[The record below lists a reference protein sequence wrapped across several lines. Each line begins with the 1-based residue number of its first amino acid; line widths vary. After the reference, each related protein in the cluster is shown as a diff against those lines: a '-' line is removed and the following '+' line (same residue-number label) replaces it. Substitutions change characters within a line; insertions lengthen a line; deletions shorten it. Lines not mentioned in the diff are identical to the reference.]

1 MISALPVSG
10 AWVPNTIGRPARHPE
25 NLVEEG
31 QLHLP
36 VPLATQFGPEVGG
49 PQVVVPH
56 LLLHGVDDRPQLVV
70 ERMEL
75 PAGVEDVE
83 GLDLVRNELASP
95 VQLLLKF
102 RFGGEIPGHG
112 LPF

>member
-1 MISALPVSG
+1 MGAQLDTPRISLSQFQLPV
-10 AWVPNTIGRPARHPE
+10 A
-25 NLVEEG
+25 
-31 QLHLP
+31 
-36 VPLATQFGPEVGG
+36 LAAQFRPEVGR
-49 PQVVVPH
+49 PQVVVAH
-56 LLLHGVDDRPQLVV
+56 FLLHGVDDGPQLVV

-83 GLDLVRNELASP
+83 RLDLVRDELSSP